1 MRRPA
6 ANDFLGA
13 ADGPEALREGMRR
26 WLAEVLPGDWRQAY
40 AAKSEAAYVDFQR
53 WWLDQRRRVGIAVP
67 GLPAEYGGAGLDF
80 ESQLIVAEEL
90 ARAGAPP
97 LEGALFMVS
106 LTHVPATLLAW
117 GTEAQKRT
125 YLPGLLAGDV
135 WCQGF
140 SEPGAGSDLA
150 SLRTRA
156 VRDGDHF
163 VVDGQKTWSSWSR
176 HARYCLL
183 LVRTDPAAPKHKGI
197 SYLILDMASPGV
209 EVRPIVQP
217 TGHAEFSE
225 VFLTEVKI
233 PVANL
238 IGPENEGW
246 AVAQSTLA
254 AERGVLAFERAERQM
269 SFVEAFL
276 KASLD
281 SGTAWTRQDHAKAE
295 FTEVYARM
303 QGIRCLIR
311 KLLARPHDD
320 PSGADML
327 PAIIKLL
334 ATECAQH
341 YADMQVRFGGLAT
354 QLQGHAIVCDG
365 TVPMHDFIQS
375 FGDTISAGSN
385 EIMRN
390 LIAERRL
397 GLPRG

>member
-1 MRRPA
+1 MKNPA
-6 ANDFLGA
+6 ATDFVSF

-26 WLAEVLPGDWRQAY
+26 WLADVLPADWRRTHAGE
-40 AAKSEAAYVDFQR
+40 SEEAYVDFQR
-53 WWLDQRRRVGIAVP
+53 WWLEQRRQAGIALP
-67 GLPAEYGGAGLDF
+67 GLPVEYGGAGLDF

-106 LTHVPATLLAW
+106 LTHVPATLLAA
-117 GTEAQKRT
+117 GTEEQKSA
-125 YLPGLLAGDV
+125 YLPGLLRGDV

-150 SLRTRA
+150 ALRTRA
-156 VRDGDHF
+156 VREGDHF
-163 VVDGQKTWSSWSR
+163 VVNGQKIWSSWSR

-183 LVRTDPAAPKHKGI
+183 LVRTDPDAVKHRGI
-197 SYLILDMASPGV
+197 SYLIMDMASPGV
-209 EVRPIVQP
+209 EVRPIRQP

-225 VFLTEVKI
+225 VFLTDVRI

-238 IGPENEGW
+238 IGAENEGW
-246 AVAQSTLA
+246 KVAQSTLA
-254 AERGVLAFERAERQM
+254 AERGILAFERAERQI
-269 SFVEAFL
+269 SFVEEYL
-276 KASLD
+276 RTSLENRVE
-281 SGTAWTRQDHAKAE
+281 WTRQDHAKAE
-295 FTEVYARM
+295 FATLFARM

-311 KLLARPHDD
+311 KLLARHHDD
-320 PSGADML
+320 RAGSDML

-334 ATECAQH
+334 ATECAQR
-341 YADMQVRFGGLAT
+341 YADMQVRFGGLPG
-354 QLQGHAIVCDG
+354 QFREISIVCDG
-365 TVPMHDFIQS
+365 TAPMHDFIQS